1 MGRLKMCSF
10 IPIITCT
17 IQQVSK
23 VNETDVGKKVP
34 DNILVRDLV
43 LSVRY
48 EIAIPLRNNLEL
60 KIYDAQNCPLLCLF

>member
-1 MGRLKMCSF
+1 MK
-10 IPIITCT
+10 
-17 IQQVSK
+17 
-23 VNETDVGKKVP
+23 TDVGKKVP
-34 DNILVRDLV
+34 DNILVRDLA